1 MGNSPVTLDFSKA
14 QSIDAGVTLD
24 FSRAQ
29 LLKPNPQQALSQT
42 NSLMTLAMSGQQAQM
57 NPAERA
63 QFESGRN
70 AGTASAAGTVALG
83 TLGAL
88 GVPTVSTGSVGTGI
102 LDATG
107 QEIMKDV
114 VQYGPSVARQVL
126 SHPLAQ
132 KLLLHAAGLGAGG
145 AILKAI
151 FGK

>member
-14 QSIDAGVTLD
+14 QPIDTGVTLD
-24 FSRAQ
+24 FSKAQ
-29 LLKPNPQQALSQT
+29 LLNRNPQQTLSQA
-42 NSLMTLAMSGQQAQM
+42 NSLMALAMSGQQAQM
-57 NPAERA
+57 NPADRA
-63 QFESGRN
+63 RFEQGRQ
-70 AGTASAAGTVALG
+70 AGTASAAGTVAGG
-83 TLGAL
+83 TLSAL
-88 GVPTVSTGSVGTGI
+88 LGPTASTASVGTGI

-114 VQYGPSVARQVL
+114 TQYGPSVARQVL

-132 KLLLHAAGLGAGG
+132 KLLLHAAGLAGGG